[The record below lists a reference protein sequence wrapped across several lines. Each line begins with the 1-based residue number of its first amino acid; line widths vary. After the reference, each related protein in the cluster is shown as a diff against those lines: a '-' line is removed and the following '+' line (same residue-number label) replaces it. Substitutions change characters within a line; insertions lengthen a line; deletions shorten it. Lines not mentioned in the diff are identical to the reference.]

1 LNFTEQTNTII
12 IYIEKEFEIMNE
24 MKPVYIVSG
33 LPRSG
38 TSMMMKM
45 LEAGGLNILTDNI
58 RAADDDNLLGY
69 YEFERV
75 KQLKEGDTTWVENE
89 RGNVVKVISA
99 LLEHLPNHIQYKIIF
114 MEREM
119 AEILASQ
126 RKMLER
132 RGKPSDASQDGKFTE
147 LYGKHLEKVKTWLST
162 QPNIDVLY
170 VRYNDLVS
178 QPEEYINK
186 INAFLHISLNT
197 ELMKHVPQGSYYRQR
212 S

>member
-1 LNFTEQTNTII
+1 MSDNN
-12 IYIEKEFEIMNE
+12 
-24 MKPVYIVSG
+24 KPVYVVSG

-45 LEAGGLNILTDNI
+45 LEAGGLNVLTDNI
-58 RAADDDNLLGY
+58 RTADDDNLLGY

-75 KQLKEGDTTWVENE
+75 KQLKEGDTAWVENE

-99 LLEHLPNHIQYKIIF
+99 LLEHLPNHIQYKVIF

-132 RGKPSDASQDGKFTE
+132 RGKPSDASQDGKFTD
-147 LYGKHLEKVKTWLST
+147 LYTKHLEKVKGWLSN
-162 QPNIDVLY
+162 QSNIDVLY
-170 VRYNDLVS
+170 IRYNDLVT
-178 QPEEYINK
+178 QPEDNTQRIAE
-186 INAFLHISLNT
+186 FLKTPLNV
-197 ELMKHVPQGSYYRQR
+197 ELMKNVPQ
-212 S
+212 

>member
-1 LNFTEQTNTII
+1 
-12 IYIEKEFEIMNE
+12 MNE
-24 MKPVYIVSG
+24 LKPIYIVSG

-45 LEAGGLNILTDNI
+45 LEAGGLSVLTDNI
-58 RAADDDNLLGY
+58 RSADDDNLLGY

-75 KQLKEGDTTWVENE
+75 KQLKDGDTAWVENE

-99 LLEHLPNHIQYKIIF
+99 LLEHLPNHIQYKVIF

-147 LYGKHLEKVKTWLST
+147 LYGKHLEKVKSWLAS
-162 QPNIDVLY
+162 QSNIQVLY
-170 VRYNDLVS
+170 IRYNDLVS
-178 QPEEYINK
+178 QPEEYTNK
-186 INAFLHISLNT
+186 ISAFLNIPLNT
-197 ELMKHVPQGSYYRQR
+197 EQMKSVPQGTYYRQR
-212 S
+212 G